1 MLNEE
6 VLNKQVNF
14 DEVDTQAVTAVRML
28 SMDMISRARS
38 GHPGL
43 PLGAAPMAMFC
54 SLVTYE
60 WIHRFPSGLI
70 VTASFSRQVM
80 DRQCYTVCCTLAALH

>member
-6 VLNKQVNF
+6 VLNKQANF

-43 PLGAAPMAMFC
+43 PLGAAPMAYVLF
-54 SLVTYE
+54 SRHLRVDPS
-60 WIHRFPSGLI
+60 FPSGLI
-70 VTASFSRQVM
+70 VIASFSRQVM